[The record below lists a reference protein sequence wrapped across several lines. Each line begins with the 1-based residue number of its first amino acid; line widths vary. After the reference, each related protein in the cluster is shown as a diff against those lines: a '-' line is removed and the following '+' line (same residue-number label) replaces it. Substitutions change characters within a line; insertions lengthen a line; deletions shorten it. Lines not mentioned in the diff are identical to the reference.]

1 MDAHNDSR
9 APQSANFLVAFFDL
23 TGFSRFAQGR
33 SDQEVFAVLSEY
45 YELVGDIVEGAGGR
59 VVKFMG
65 DAGLIVFPEEKV
77 EDGVLAL
84 RELQRRGDRWLIDR
98 DSPCR
103 HVIKIHFGEVVCG
116 EVGTREEK
124 RFDLFGRGVNT
135 AALLK
140 SNGFAMTSQTFRKLA
155 PNTRKLF
162 KKHTPP
168 ITYIP
173 VEEPHKG

>member
-1 MDAHNDSR
+1 MDRDNDPR

-23 TGFSRFAQGR
+23 AGFSRFAQSR

-45 YELVGDIVEGAGGR
+45 YELIGDIVEGAGGR

-65 DAGLIVFPEEKV
+65 DAGLIIFPEDRV
-77 EDGVLAL
+77 DDGVLAL
-84 RELQRRGDRWLIDR
+84 RELQGRGDRWLVER

-103 HVIKIHFGEVVCG
+103 QIIKIHFGEMVCG
-116 EVGTREEK
+116 EVGTRGEK
-124 RFDLFGRGVNT
+124 RFDVFGMAVNT

-155 PNTRKLF
+155 PDTRKLF
-162 KKHTPP
+162 KKHTLP

-173 VEEPHKG
+173 VEESHRG

>member
-1 MDAHNDSR
+1 MDAHNDRR
-9 APQSANFLVAFFDL
+9 APQSADFLVAFFDL
-23 TGFSRFAQGR
+23 TGFSRFARGR

-45 YELVGDIVEGAGGR
+45 YELIGDIVEGPGGR

-65 DAGLIVFPEEKV
+65 DAGLIVFPAEKAD
-77 EDGVLAL
+77 DGVLAL
-84 RELQRRGDRWLIDR
+84 RELQRRGDRWLADR

-116 EVGTREEK
+116 EVGTRGEK
-124 RFDLFGRGVNT
+124 RFDVFGMAVNT

-140 SNGFAMTSQTFRKLA
+140 SNGFAMTSQAFRKLA
-155 PNTRKLF
+155 PDTRKLF

-173 VEEPHKG
+173 VEESHRD